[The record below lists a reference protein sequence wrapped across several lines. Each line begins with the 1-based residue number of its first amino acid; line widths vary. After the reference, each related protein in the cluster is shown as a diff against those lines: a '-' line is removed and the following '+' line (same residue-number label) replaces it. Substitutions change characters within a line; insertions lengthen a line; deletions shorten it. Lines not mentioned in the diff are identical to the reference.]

1 MSMSKAIEQMK
12 QQTCPA
18 GPEDKRKRYKGVC
31 PVCGK
36 ENWICKSIAME
47 MGINTGHGS
56 CLGCHTFMHIKFNP
70 ERQEMDLE
78 RFEDY
83 KNSQQSRKDMDAIAG
98 NTGYGGQDDD
108 EQK

>member
-1 MSMSKAIEQMK
+1 MSDVIGEMIQKTEADGK
-12 QQTCPA
+12 KDTRP
-18 GPEDKRKRYKGVC
+18 RYKGIC

-47 MGINTGHGS
+47 IGINAGTGS
-56 CLGCHTFMHIKFNP
+56 CLGCGTFMHITFNP

-83 KNSQQSRKDMDAIAG
+83 MGSERARQDADRIAG
-98 NTGYGGQDDD
+98 NVGYGGLDYGDL
-108 EQK
+108 